1 MSLIIFNPLLA
12 QGSFADFEG
21 LLVLEEASKTG
32 ELVFDGFDNIWQQV
46 ILDPNS
52 PIWTTIVRFSI
63 NIAFLIIIYLALT
76 QGSKII
82 EKRDW
87 HQLIMLIVAPLIVS
101 ILLSNN
107 GLLISRGVGVLRAI
121 DRDLIQSLSETQ
133 IASTQIQNALKDIQ
147 LTNAAKEQIDSFINQ
162 CNKFSG
168 TQYSDCLTEAIP
180 KIDSIVADAENQNG
194 GGVLAVLTKY
204 KNTIKG
210 AILDVAGVGGLILAP
225 QKIAGTVLVHA
236 LLISVQVAFN
246 MVIEIAL
253 LLHSVLAPIAVML
266 TLIPTGQR
274 FISTWL
280 TGFVTIAAIQVCY
293 TIIIGLAAT
302 AIVISNAQLFSDIVF
317 LMLAALFGPGLAY
330 GLSKG
335 GGVAIYQAI
344 NSSIDKTIS
353 FGTEIVS
360 KAIFI
365 AL

>member
-21 LLVLEEASKTG
+21 LLVLKEASETG
-32 ELVFDGFDNIWQQV
+32 KLVFQGFNSIWQQV

-52 PIWTTIVRFSI
+52 PIWITIVKFSI
-63 NIAFLIIIYLALT
+63 DIGFLIIIYLALT
-76 QGSKII
+76 QGSEII
-82 EKRDW
+82 QKRDW
-87 HQLIMLIVAPLIVS
+87 HGLIMLIITPLIVS
-101 ILLSNN
+101 IMLSNN
-107 GLLISRGVGVLRAI
+107 GYLISQGVGVLRVI
-121 DRDLIQSLSETQ
+121 DRNLMTALSETQ
-133 IASTQIQNALKDIQ
+133 IASTKIQDALKNIQ
-147 LTNAAKEQIDSFINQ
+147 LSNAAKEQIDSIINQ

-180 KIDSIVADAENQNG
+180 KIDSIVADAEDQNG
-194 GGVLAVLTKY
+194 GDALAVLANY
-204 KNTIKG
+204 KNKIKG
-210 AILDVAGVGGLILAP
+210 AILNIAAVGQIVLAP
-225 QKIAGTVLVHA
+225 QKIVATALVHA
-236 LLISVQVAFN
+236 LLIAVQVAFN
-246 MVIEIAL
+246 MIIEIAL
-253 LLHSVLAPIAVML
+253 LLHSVLAPIAIIL

-274 FISTWL
+274 FISIWL

-302 AIVISNAQLFSDIVF
+302 AIVLSDAQLFSDIVF
-317 LMLAALFGPGLAY
+317 LVLAALFGPGLAY

-353 FGTEIVS
+353 FSTEIVS
-360 KAIFI
+360 KAVFL